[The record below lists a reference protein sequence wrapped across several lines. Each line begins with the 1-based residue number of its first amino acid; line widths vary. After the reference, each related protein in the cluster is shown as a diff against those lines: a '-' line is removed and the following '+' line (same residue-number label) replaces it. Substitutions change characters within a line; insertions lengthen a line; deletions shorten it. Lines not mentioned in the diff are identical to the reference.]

1 MGFHRFDGQ
10 QGGDDAAV
18 DPATVDADTINSAL
32 EAHVFEMDAI
42 PADLTGK
49 QWPPSEPAG
58 DDEDE

>member
-1 MGFHRFDGQ
+1 MARR
-10 QGGDDAAV
+10 AARAALGL
-18 DPATVDADTINSAL
+18 ATVDADTINNAL
-32 EAHVFEMDAI
+32 EAHVFEMDSI